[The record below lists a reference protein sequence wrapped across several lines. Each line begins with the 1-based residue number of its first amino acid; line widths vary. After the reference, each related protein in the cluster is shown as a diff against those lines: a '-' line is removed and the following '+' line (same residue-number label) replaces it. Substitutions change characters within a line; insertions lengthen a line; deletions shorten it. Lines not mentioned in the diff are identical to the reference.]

1 LAKLNLSIAVGDY
14 DRTRPLVDGAV
25 QIDGVDPTFS
35 LLVPEEIFFRAF
47 RNAEFDVC
55 ELSLSSFSVKTAADD
70 CPYVGV
76 PVFPS
81 RAFRHT
87 CVCIRNDRGI
97 RAPEDLKGRRVGLP
111 EYQLTA
117 NVWMRA
123 ILADEHGVQPSD
135 ITWVR
140 GGYEQP
146 GRVEK
151 IAVKLPADVRVEE
164 VPTGETLTGLL
175 DKGEIDAVMGP
186 RAPSSFDRGDPRIS
200 WLYPDPTV
208 AAAEWYGRRRIFPIM
223 HILGVRRSLA
233 ERHPWLPGAL
243 AKAFEQAKA
252 AALAKLTDTSAT
264 KVTLPFV
271 EEQLRNA
278 RRLMGDDF
286 WSYGFTPNRHVLEY
300 FLYHHHRQGL
310 SARLLNPEELF
321 HPATLE
327 AYRI

>member
-1 LAKLNLSIAVGDY
+1 MAKLNLSIAVGDY

-97 RAPEDLKGRRVGLP
+97 GAPEDLKGRRVGLP

-164 VPTGETLTGLL
+164 APTGETLTGLL
-175 DKGEIDAVMGP
+175 NKGEIDAVMGP

>member
-1 LAKLNLSIAVGDY
+1 MAKLNLSIAVGDY

-25 QIDGVDPTFS
+25 RIDGVDPVFS

-47 RNAEFDVC
+47 RHAEFDIC
-55 ELSLSSFSVKTAADD
+55 ELSLSSFAVKTAADD

-87 CVCIRNDRGI
+87 SVCIRNDHGI
-97 RAPEDLKGRRVGLP
+97 TRPEDLKGRRIGIP

-123 ILADEHGVQPSD
+123 ILEDEHGVAPSD

-151 IAVKLPADVRVEE
+151 IQINLPANVRVEPAPE
-164 VPTGETLTGLL
+164 GETLTGLL
-175 DKGEIDAVMGP
+175 DKGEIEAVMGP

-200 WLYPDPTV
+200 WLYPDP
-208 AAAEWYGRRRIFPIM
+208 AASAAEWYRRRRIFPIM

-233 ERHPWLPGAL
+233 EQHPWLPAAV

-252 AALAKLTDTSAT
+252 LALSKLTDTSAT

-271 EEQLRNA
+271 EESLRGA
-278 RRLMGDDF
+278 RRLMGEDF
-286 WSYGFTPNRHVLEY
+286 WSYGLGPNRHVLEY
-300 FLYHHHRQGL
+300 FLQHHHRQGL
-310 SARLLNPEELF
+310 SSRLLSPEELF

-327 AYRI
+327 THRI

>member
-1 LAKLNLSIAVGDY
+1 MAKLNLSIAVGDY

-47 RNAEFDVC
+47 RHGEFDVC
-55 ELSLSSFSVKTAADD
+55 ELSLSSFAVKTAAND

-97 RAPEDLKGRRVGLP
+97 AAPEDLKGRRVGIP

-123 ILADEHGVQPSD
+123 ILQDEHGVAPSE

-146 GRVEK
+146 GRV
-151 IAVKLPADVRVEE
+151 
-164 VPTGETLTGLL
+164 
-175 DKGEIDAVMGP
+175 DAEP
-186 RAPSSFDRGDPRIS
+186 RAG
-200 WLYPDPTV
+200 
-208 AAAEWYGRRRIFPIM
+208 AAHLARLDGHENGGPPAGLDLGRVRTGGGRR
-223 HILGVRRSLA
+223 G
-233 ERHPWLPGAL
+233 
-243 AKAFEQAKA
+243 
-252 AALAKLTDTSAT
+252 
-264 KVTLPFV
+264 
-271 EEQLRNA
+271 
-278 RRLMGDDF
+278 
-286 WSYGFTPNRHVLEY
+286 
-300 FLYHHHRQGL
+300 RQGQ
-310 SARLLNPEELF
+310 E
-321 HPATLE
+321 
-327 AYRI
+327 